1 MATKK
6 TGGSGKTLSLEP
18 KVVAKLLG
26 LLSTDNEF
34 RRLFKKD
41 PVAAL
46 TKAGYKGSAL
56 DKASLACMSVTNIA
70 TKQEIA
76 ASLEEIKSYLTS
88 QGAHMIPH
96 CFEAG
101 KIASTLK
108 RK

>member
-6 TGGSGKTLSLEP
+6 TGGPGKAISLEP
-18 KVVAKLLG
+18 KVISNLLDK
-26 LLSTDNEF
+26 LSTDNEF

-41 PVAAL
+41 PAAAL
-46 TKAGYKGSAL
+46 VKAGYKGETL
-56 DKASLACMSVTNIA
+56 DASQLKCMAVTKIA

-76 ASLEEIKSYLTS
+76 EARNEINSYLTS
-88 QGAHMIPH
+88 LGAHWIPH

-101 KIASTLK
+101 KIASVLR

>member
-6 TGGSGKTLSLEP
+6 TGASGKTPSLEP

-46 TKAGYKGSAL
+46 TKAGYKGPILEKS
-56 DKASLACMSVTNIA
+56 SLACMSVTNIA
-70 TKQEIA
+70 TKQEIT
-76 ASLEEIKSYLTS
+76 ASLEEIKAYLTS
-88 QGAHMIPH
+88 QGAHLIPH

-101 KIASTLK
+101 KIASTLM

>member
-6 TGGSGKTLSLEP
+6 TDVSGQAPSLQP
-18 KVVAKLLG
+18 KVVTRLLD

-34 RRLFKKD
+34 RRLFKQD

-46 TKAGYKGSAL
+46 AQAGYQGPAL
-56 DKASLACMSVTNIA
+56 QETSLACMSVTSIA

-76 ASLEEIKSYLTS
+76 AARAELGAYLTS
-88 QGAHMIPH
+88 QGAHMVPH

-101 KIASTLK
+101 KIASALK
-108 RK
+108 RR